1 MDERMETDKKQP
13 SKPGAQRQ
21 PIEMDIQL
29 GRTLYSSITQRDAAM
44 TELKTE
50 LTKLRPNKRRKG
62 LLRVRAIPCSRRC
75 PACPH
80 TVFQILHPDKS
91 VERLSGRIPQLRSLG
106 FFRNMHEISRLAQAM
121 EHHEHVAREISTLVN
136 FVCRR
141 SFELFQDMQGFLD
154 ETNLQAADPTFY
166 PPDPIGPA
174 YLLGFSSLAFT
185 VERCDQ
191 LLRALQDHI
200 YQYSSTT
207 IHTRYHKTKPGVLG
221 IKIEHQGRN
230 RLTPA
235 VPRWVIYLRGH
246 ERQWF
251 SSHKAVFQ
259 NSYQDGTAPKK
270 ISIRNTPWVLT
281 RTGNRRHINFYQ
293 TAQRHLRSILIFKT
307 RIAALSDR
315 LTRDS
320 ALILKRY
327 QNMASLEPIRYPVVH
342 PNPETQEGAIHL
354 IRMDK

>member
-1 MDERMETDKKQP
+1 MKTDKSRSVEPDSPK
-13 SKPGAQRQ
+13 Q
-21 PIEMDIQL
+21 PIEMDIEM
-29 GRTLYSSITQRDAAM
+29 GRILYFSITQRDAAM
-44 TELKTE
+44 VALRTE
-50 LTKLRPNKRRKG
+50 LTNLRPNKRRKA
-62 LLRVRAIPCSRRC
+62 LLRVRTFLCSRRC

-80 TVFQILHPDKS
+80 TAFQALNPDKS
-91 VERLSGRIPQLRSLG
+91 VERLTGRTPQLRSLG
-106 FFRNMHEISRLAQAM
+106 FFRNIHEISQLAQTM
-121 EHHEHVAREISTLVN
+121 ERHEQIARKIATLVN

-141 SFELFQDMQGFLD
+141 AFELFQDMQIFLD
-154 ETNLQAADPTFY
+154 ETGLQAADPAFY

-221 IKIEHQGRN
+221 LKIEHQGRN
-230 RLTPA
+230 SLTPA

-251 SSHKAVFQ
+251 SSHEAVFQ
-259 NSYQDGTAPKK
+259 NRSQDGTAPKK

-281 RTGNRRHINFYQ
+281 RTGNRRHIHFYQ
-293 TAQRHLRSILIFKT
+293 AAQRHLRSILTFKT

-315 LTRDS
+315 LTSDS
-320 ALILKRY
+320 ALIMKRY
-327 QNMASLEPIRYPVVH
+327 QNQASLEPIRYPVSH
-342 PNPETQEGAIHL
+342 LKTETPEDAIQL
-354 IRMDK
+354 INQGK